1 MKAGCKLLYRLALP
15 KSSRNDKSKLR
26 VMTVTL
32 NKPFSEQVAIVTGGG
47 TGIGRAFTAALAEAG
62 ARVVIASRREET
74 LRRAADELN
83 AKAKIE
89 RVYPYTFDVRS
100 RAETES
106 LVTYTKERFG
116 SIDVLTNNAGL
127 AVPETV
133 TEITDE
139 GWDTVMDTN
148 LRGAMWLVRA
158 TLPVMV
164 AGGFGD
170 VVNVS
175 SQAGKHGYADV
186 PSYCASK
193 FGLLGFAEALRDDV
207 RKSGANI
214 RVFNFCPGLVDVDHT
229 GEEDEPRPGA
239 IHVRNM
245 ARTLMFALNL
255 DRDVIVEDV
264 NLYAR

>member
-1 MKAGCKLLYRLALP
+1 
-15 KSSRNDKSKLR
+15 
-26 VMTVTL
+26 MTVL
-32 NKPFSEQVAIVTGGG
+32 RNKPFSEQVAVVTGGG
-47 TGIGRAFTAALAEAG
+47 TGIGRAFSEVLSGAG
-62 ARVVIASRREET
+62 ARVVIASRREEM
-74 LRRAADELN
+74 LRRTADELN
-83 AKAKIE
+83 AKAGVE
-89 RVYPYTFDVRS
+89 RVFPYAFDVRS
-100 RAETES
+100 RAEVEA
-106 LVTYTKERFG
+106 LVQFTTERFRCV
-116 SIDVLTNNAGL
+116 DVLINNAGL

-158 TLPVMV
+158 ALPHMI
-164 AGGFGD
+164 AENFGD

-175 SQAGKHGYADV
+175 SQAGKKGYADV

-214 RVFNFCPGLVDVDHT
+214 RVFNFCPGLVDVEHT
-229 GEEDEPRPGA
+229 NEMDAPRAGA

-245 ARTLMFALNL
+245 ARTLMFALTL
-255 DRDVIVEDV
+255 DRDVVLEDI
-264 NLYAR
+264 NLYGR

>member
-1 MKAGCKLLYRLALP
+1 MK
-15 KSSRNDKSKLR
+15 
-26 VMTVTL
+26 T
-32 NKPFSEQVAIVTGGG
+32 KPFQEQVAIITGGG
-47 TGIGRAFTAALAEAG
+47 TGIGRAFCEVLAEAG

-74 LRRAADELN
+74 LRRTADELN
-83 AKAKIE
+83 AKVGVE
-89 RVYPYTFDVRS
+89 RIYAFAFDVRN
-100 RAETES
+100 REQTEA
-106 LVTYTKERFG
+106 LVRYTTERFG
-116 SIDVLTNNAGL
+116 SIDVLINNAGL

-133 TEITDE
+133 HEITDE

-158 TLPVMV
+158 ALPHML
-164 AGGFGD
+164 AQDFGD
-170 VVNVS
+170 VVNIS

-214 RVFNFCPGLVDVDHT
+214 RVFNFCPGLVDVDQT
-229 GEEDEPRPGA
+229 KEEEAPRAGA

-245 ARTLMFALNL
+245 ARTLMYALAL
-255 DRDVIVEDV
+255 DRDVVLEDI